1 MESALIFLA
10 GWLLGV
16 LVGNVHGRRSII
28 KEAQALVSEAI
39 MEIRDK
45 YETKRNDRQA
55 VH

>member
-10 GWLLGV
+10 GWLVGV
-16 LVGNVHGRRSII
+16 LVGNVHGRRSIV
-28 KEAQALVSEAI
+28 KEAQTLVAETI
-39 MEIRDK
+39 IEIRDR